1 MYEFTLDASEAFRRH
16 RHDVMNSLQLVKAYI
31 QMEKP
36 DKALHAVNDLANWLQ
51 SLSLVQMHS
60 TEPQLLW
67 TAAQCPRVRFA
78 HVAEDILLRKGESAE
93 LCRLLEKLESLAA
106 QCGQATATLSITSPV
121 DRCHPPLHIT
131 VSLGEELRDSWN
143 NVQSEPWSYLLFDV
157 QWSTA

>member
-31 QMEKP
+31 QMEKS
-36 DKALHAVNDLANWLQ
+36 DKALQAVNDLADWLK
-51 SLSLVQMHS
+51 SLSLVQMRS

-78 HVAEDILLRKGESAE
+78 HVPEDVILRQGESAE
-93 LCRLLEKLESLAA
+93 ICRLLEKLESLAA
-106 QCGQATATLSITSPV
+106 QYGQALVKLSIASPV
-121 DRCHPPLHIT
+121 DRCHLPLHIT
-131 VSLGEELRDSWN
+131 ISLREELRDLWN
-143 NVQSEPWSYLLFDV
+143 NVQSEPWSYLLLDV